1 MRAMGLDVGD
11 KTIGV
16 AVSDENMVLA
26 MPLKVIKRTASV
38 RKDINEIR
46 RLVEELGVTTLVVG
60 MPMTLDGTCGIQAEK
75 VQDFVNE
82 LKRRL
87 HMRIET
93 WDERL
98 TTVEAERVLINADE
112 ARAKRK
118 AVVDKMAASLI
129 LQSYLDR
136 SKQEA
141 QKEPNDRESETA

>member
-136 SKQEA
+136 CKQEA

>member
-98 TTVEAERVLINADE
+98 TTVEAERVLIDADE

-118 AVVDKMAASLI
+118 AVIDKMAASLI

-136 SKQEA
+136 CRQEA
-141 QKEPNDRESETA
+141 QKKTNDRESETA